1 MNLLIDII
9 LIGGAFCAG
18 VVCGM
23 LILTAPPVPERPKL
37 RWYSEPFAR
46 NNRLVIQHPEPKGSV
61 TIGEGQTI
69 DDIKRKIK

>member
-1 MNLLIDII
+1 MTTI
-9 LIGGAFCAG
+9 LVALCMLVSFCAG
-18 VVCGM
+18 VTCGM

-46 NNRLVIQHPEPKGSV
+46 NNRLVIEHPEPKGSV

-69 DDIKRKIK
+69 DDIKKKIK